1 VSGPSASSGRI
12 RLDVLKDLADS
23 VQVAV
28 TRLGLASRGE
38 STVRRRR
45 RPTEI
50 ADLTRLELV
59 GVHEGS
65 TVLELRLADQ
75 ARPLFDE
82 LDPGITAL
90 DSFAEGLAAVEAG
103 TRPPDLWDAGVTD
116 AVGRLSRLF
125 ERGVDGL
132 VFEHVGTERRS
143 VTFTRQTAT
152 RLVPTVPEAA
162 EGQRVV
168 IEGRL
173 LMADFATS
181 REKVRIHRPG
191 AAPVTCTF
199 SPALETVVLRLLRR
213 YVRATGT
220 ATMARGAPREIVLDS
235 IEDAEPVPGRTFW
248 DLPTLDELAAER
260 GVEPFER
267 VEDLVADFW
276 PEDES
281 VDDFLAAIE
290 SRN

>member
-1 VSGPSASSGRI
+1 M
-12 RLDVLKDLADS
+12 
-23 VQVAV
+23 
-28 TRLGLASRGE
+28 RLGLASRGE
-38 STVRRRR
+38 STVRRGR

-50 ADLTRLELV
+50 ADLTRLELI
-59 GVHEGS
+59 GVREGS
-65 TVLELRLADQ
+65 TVLELRLAEQ
-75 ARPLFDE
+75 TRPLLDE

-90 DSFAEGLAAVEAG
+90 DSLAEGLAAVEAE
-103 TRPPDLWDAGVTD
+103 TRPPDLWDAGVSD

-132 VFEHVGTERRS
+132 VFEHVGRERRS
-143 VTFTRQTAT
+143 ASFTRQTAT
-152 RLVPTVPEAA
+152 RLVPAALEAA
-162 EGQRVV
+162 EGRRVE

-181 REKVRIHRPG
+181 RERVRIHRPG

-199 SPALETVVLRLLRR
+199 LPALETVVLRLLRR

-220 ATMARGAPREIVLDS
+220 ATMAGGALREILLDS
-235 IEDAEPVPGRTFW
+235 IEDAEPGPGRTFW
-248 DLPTLDELAAER
+248 DLPTLDELAAEQ
-260 GVEPFER
+260 GVER
-267 VEDLVADFW
+267 VEDFVAGFW

-290 SRN
+290 SRD